1 MKTSQQSALH
11 RINSA
16 HSVPLRVATG
26 GMLATLLVSGG
37 LAVIEKKDV
46 SVDVNGESVSLA
58 TMSETVGEALS
69 KAGVEY
75 GSEDLIQPK
84 PDQKL
89 RDGQQI
95 VVRTAKPIA
104 ITIEGK
110 TQTIHSTAL
119 TVDELVKEIGDVS
132 DADLLSFDRK
142 KKIPNEGLKLGVTKP
157 KIITV
162 TDGEGAR
169 TYTNIAANTVGDVLK
184 RRGVDLG
191 KDDVVT
197 PSVDT
202 PVTVGMDIRVDRVR
216 FERVTEKVTFE
227 APATYIDDA
236 NTFQGEEQVVTAA
249 TVGEKEVT
257 RNLRFVNGQR
267 VGDDVVE
274 EKELAPSTPA
284 TIKRGTKPKPS
295 APSVAGD
302 SVWDALAQCE
312 AGGNWHINS
321 GNGFSGGL
329 QFTPSSWL
337 AAGGGQYAPMAYQA
351 SREEQI
357 AVASKLQQMQGWGA
371 WPACTAKLGLR

>member
-46 SVDVNGESVSLA
+46 NVDVNGESIALA
-58 TMSETVGEALS
+58 TMSETVGEALQR
-69 KAGVEY
+69 AGVEY
-75 GSEDLIQPK
+75 DSKDRIDPK
-84 PDQKL
+84 PDEKL
-89 RDGQQI
+89 RDGATI
-95 VVRTAKPIA
+95 VVRTAKPVAVTIDGQTKN
-104 ITIEGK
+104 IT
-110 TQTIHSTAL
+110 STAL
-119 TVDELVKEIGDVS
+119 TVDELVREIGDVT
-132 DADLLSFDRK
+132 DADLLTFDRQ
-142 KKIPNEGLKLGVTKP
+142 KKIPTEGLKLGVTKP

-162 TDGEGAR
+162 TDGEGAT
-169 TYTNIAANTVGDVLK
+169 TYTNIAANTVSDVLK

-197 PSVDT
+197 PALDT
-202 PVTVGMDIRVDRVR
+202 PVTVGMDIRVDRVHI
-216 FERVTEKVTFE
+216 ERVTEKVAFE

-236 NTFQGEEQVVTAA
+236 NTFQGEEKLITAA

-257 RNLRFVNGQR
+257 RDLRFVNGQR
-267 VGDDVVE
+267 VADDIVE

-295 APSVAGD
+295 APSVSGG

-312 AGGNWHINS
+312 AGGNWHINT

-357 AVASKLQQMQGWGA
+357 AVAEKLQQMQGWGA
-371 WPACTAKLGLR
+371 WPACTSKLGLR